1 MEILDSNYGHRQNF
15 SVAVMYGDFPGAVQ
29 DAVLES
35 SQKQQEMML
44 RVLGDQD
51 TAARFSEIIL
61 ELLLNSTA
69 RQGRTS

>member
-1 MEILDSNYGHRQNF
+1 VRSNTPEQ
-15 SVAVMYGDFPGAVQ
+15 VMHGDFPGAVQ

-35 SQKQQEMML
+35 GQRHQEMMM

-61 ELLLNSTA
+61 ELLLASSK
-69 RQGRTS
+69 TSQMT